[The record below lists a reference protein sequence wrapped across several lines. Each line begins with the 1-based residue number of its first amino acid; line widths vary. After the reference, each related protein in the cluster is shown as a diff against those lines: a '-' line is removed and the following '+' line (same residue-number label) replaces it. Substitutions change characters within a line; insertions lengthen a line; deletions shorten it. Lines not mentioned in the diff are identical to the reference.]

1 MSTKLTRPGA
11 RSSATASQ
19 GVKSGATL
27 APLTPAGQAT
37 PQNRPVGSESTS
49 TVMTTPSTVMTREE
63 IADLLARLQ
72 DILYMWPRSDNRI
85 INGYVMVA
93 LPVPAGVNI
102 SKMDHKHGGKVFSVD
117 GEPVTAV
124 E

>member
-1 MSTKLTRPGA
+1 
-11 RSSATASQ
+11 
-19 GVKSGATL
+19 
-27 APLTPAGQAT
+27 
-37 PQNRPVGSESTS
+37 
-49 TVMTTPSTVMTREE
+49 
-63 IADLLARLQ
+63 
-72 DILYMWPRSDNRI
+72 MWPRSDNRI

-102 SKMDHKHGGKVFSVD
+102 AKMDHKRGGKVFSVD

>member
-1 MSTKLTRPGA
+1 M
-11 RSSATASQ
+11 
-19 GVKSGATL
+19 
-27 APLTPAGQAT
+27 
-37 PQNRPVGSESTS
+37 
-49 TVMTTPSTVMTREE
+49 
-63 IADLLARLQ
+63 LARLQ

-102 SKMDHKHGGKVFSVD
+102 AKMDHKRGGKVFSVD

>member
-19 GVKSGATL
+19 DAKSGVTL
-27 APLTPAGQAT
+27 EPLTPAGQVT

-49 TVMTTPSTVMTREE
+49 TVMTTPNVVMTREQ

-72 DILYMWPRSDNRI
+72 DILYSWPRSDNRI

-102 SKMDHKHGGKVFSVD
+102 SKTDHKHGGKVFSVD